1 MKENKLW
8 STKVQSTELL
18 YYSRVERFNED
29 NKDFWFQALKVKNG
43 MKVLEVGCGGG
54 HFTNMI
60 KKFYPDCQFYGID
73 LDANH
78 INFAKQKANELGL
91 DVEYKVADIS
101 NLPFKD
107 EEFDIVFSH
116 TVVEHLPFDYFIK
129 EQKRVLK
136 KDGWVIV
143 TRSDMHKKVDC
154 HFTYLEDEIGKTFEK
169 LKIERGVSVAK
180 YLEEPDKTMQHL
192 NEYGFKDIDFL
203 FQRVIYYLPDTQTPE
218 VALRQ
223 IRRNYE
229 CKLYNALFLL
239 GLAENGEEFR
249 EELLTMLE
257 KQYEKR
263 KEMFENNQ
271 KIYDFQSSNAIIISA
286 RK

>member
-60 KKFYPDCQFYGID
+60 KKFYPDCQVYGID

-78 INFAKQKANELGL
+78 INFAKQKANELGI
-91 DVEYKVADIS
+91 DVEYKVEDIS

-263 KEMFENNQ
+263 KEMFKNNQ